1 MTTVNTD
8 NWQAFRIHNRRC
20 TVCRHAERDNI
31 DMMLLGE
38 ERNADDQQM
47 SYEEILSFAAASGP
61 TISNSSLS
69 RHYVNHVKPSWR
81 QMLETQQ
88 QMDAIAKAT
97 GRSLTMPS
105 VLTNIIISK
114 GVRYLDELTEDKI
127 AELDPHKFLRI
138 LNEAARNAMHL
149 ERAEALLTKQQI
161 DDVDAKL
168 TDKLSKKGLDTDTIA
183 TIRQEL
189 YGLAPRE
196 G

>member
-1 MTTVNTD
+1 MSD
-8 NWQAFRIHNRRC
+8 AAYQAFKIHERRC
-20 TVCRHAERDNI
+20 SVCRHPERDTI

-38 ERNADDQQM
+38 ERNANDEQM
-47 SYEEILSFAAASGP
+47 GYDEILHFVDITGP
-61 TISNSSLS
+61 PLSRSALS
-69 RHYVNHVKPSWR
+69 RHYINHVKPSWR
-81 QMLETQQ
+81 QMLETQN

-97 GRSLTMPS
+97 GRSLTLPS

-127 AELDPHKFLRI
+127 ADLDPHKFLRI

-161 DDVDAKL
+161 ADVDKKL
-168 TDKLSKKGLDTDTIA
+168 SDKLSSKGLDPETLQ
-183 TIRQEL
+183 TIREEL